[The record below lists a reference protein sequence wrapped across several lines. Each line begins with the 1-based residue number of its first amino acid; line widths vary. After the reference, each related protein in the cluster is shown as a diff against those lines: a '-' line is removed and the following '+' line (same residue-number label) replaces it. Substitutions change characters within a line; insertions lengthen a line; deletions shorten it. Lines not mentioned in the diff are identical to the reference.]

1 MNHLEKKII
10 ELDETI
16 TGMKKNIELMKNN
29 QDELIKKEVIQS
41 SLNALKGIEDEVV
54 DHMDSETLEEFL
66 TQVIALHIP
75 FKGQLVEEIISKSVV
90 IPVINVAKYGL
101 KSIDDILFYNQTKM
115 TKNDYMKKLQ
125 EIKENSLKFSGNL
138 IKNMNRPTDKNEIIV
153 ELYKQCFKKYD
164 SADECKRLTS
174 DFGITRYDLDTIK
187 SLVIYISM
195 NPDSIN
201 FQGDRM
207 TSEHL
212 KSLGILQ

>member
-1 MNHLEKKII
+1 MI
-10 ELDETI
+10 ELEETVNE
-16 TGMKKNIELMKNN
+16 MKNKMEFIKNN
-29 QDELIKKEVIQS
+29 QEELIKKEIIES
-41 SLNALKGIEDEVV
+41 SLDALRGIEDEIV
-54 DHMDSETLEEFL
+54 DQMDSETLEEFL

-115 TKNDYMKKLQ
+115 TKNDYMEKIQ

-153 ELYKQCFKKYD
+153 ELYKRCLKKYD

-174 DFGITRYDLDTIK
+174 DFGISRSDLDTIK

-195 NPDSIN
+195 NPDSAN
-201 FQGDRM
+201 FQGDKM